1 MFLTLCLAL
10 STQLHSFSFLSFLY
24 HQQKLANA
32 KSNPINVAKKAAALL
47 ATKRAINDAH
57 NASGGNIDPN
67 LTLDAVRRVS
77 QGLVS
82 QVLKIVGNNHF
93 YLAAGREYGIEDEVW
108 KFASNRGDSKSSLVH
123 GPNNERMTP
132 GMLKEKNWRS
142 VTLDYATNNVANCD
156 SVECTCHEIMY
167 KLLGSIWLRNG
178 AGGVH
183 HGRDGTIFTFKLA
196 VAFGPSAGIRFRA
209 EHPRRLS
216 GQPRFASLEQLML
229 DLVPRPIALLPLI
242 PAIEQMPTAT
252 RQVAEPTA
260 TRLDDDGGGKLRAI
274 EERVIEQPSKKP
286 PLVDLTNDDDIKPK
300 AKAQRTLNNFYAR
313 KPPAIKLNNLR
324 TAPLPRTRRRILD
337 DDDDD
342 ATKSRKRIVILDDDD
357 DDDDGSDDE

>member
-196 VAFGPSAGIRFRA
+196 VAFGPSAGIQFRA
-209 EHPRRLS
+209 KHPRRK
-216 GQPRFASLEQLML
+216 Q
-229 DLVPRPIALLPLI
+229 
-242 PAIEQMPTAT
+242 
-252 RQVAEPTA
+252 
-260 TRLDDDGGGKLRAI
+260 
-274 EERVIEQPSKKP
+274 
-286 PLVDLTNDDDIKPK
+286 N
-300 AKAQRTLNNFYAR
+300 
-313 KPPAIKLNNLR
+313 
-324 TAPLPRTRRRILD
+324 
-337 DDDDD
+337 
-342 ATKSRKRIVILDDDD
+342 
-357 DDDDGSDDE
+357 

>member
-1 MFLTLCLAL
+1 M
-10 STQLHSFSFLSFLY
+10 
-24 HQQKLANA
+24 
-32 KSNPINVAKKAAALL
+32 
-47 ATKRAINDAH
+47 
-57 NASGGNIDPN
+57 
-67 LTLDAVRRVS
+67 
-77 QGLVS
+77 S

-260 TRLDDDGGGKLRAI
+260 TRLDDNGGGKLRAI

-286 PLVDLTNDDDIKPK
+286 PLVDLTNVMTSSP
-300 AKAQRTLNNFYAR
+300 RR
-313 KPPAIKLNNLR
+313 KPSEP
-324 TAPLPRTRRRILD
+324 
-337 DDDDD
+337 
-342 ATKSRKRIVILDDDD
+342 
-357 DDDDGSDDE
+357 